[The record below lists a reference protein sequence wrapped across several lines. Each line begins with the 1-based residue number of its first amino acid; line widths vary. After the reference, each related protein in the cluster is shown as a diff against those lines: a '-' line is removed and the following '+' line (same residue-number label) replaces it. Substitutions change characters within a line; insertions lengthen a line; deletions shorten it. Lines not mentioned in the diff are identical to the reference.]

1 MKSNQYV
8 TAASKYANA
17 RPEFQRADRGTKE
30 DSMDYTVSV
39 NESSNNF
46 WIQGNYGGTFS
57 NFKFGTDSRKNF
69 SSFRATNNI
78 DKLIKKYDIDIRNSL
93 PPNVKISSKEPKQ
106 QKQNSSSFVQNQ
118 ILIFEEEKR
127 MKEEKLRVADN
138 INQIFRQYEKVYSKT
153 FKKQSSKAQFISQR
167 KRHPKTK
174 DTMLLFEELC
184 KGIAKEN
191 PSHAIA
197 FVKLWK
203 CNQRINESTFKHI
216 MKSTKKS
223 ADQINKRFNEVIME
237 CNNIFNLLD
246 NRNQDILSLVE
257 YVGDMKDTI
266 EQVGATV
273 QRHWTNQLWV

>member
-1 MKSNQYV
+1 
-8 TAASKYANA
+8 
-17 RPEFQRADRGTKE
+17 
-30 DSMDYTVSV
+30 
-39 NESSNNF
+39 
-46 WIQGNYGGTFS
+46 
-57 NFKFGTDSRKNF
+57 
-69 SSFRATNNI
+69 
-78 DKLIKKYDIDIRNSL
+78 
-93 PPNVKISSKEPKQ
+93 
-106 QKQNSSSFVQNQ
+106 
-118 ILIFEEEKR
+118 LIFEEEKR
-127 MKEEKLRVADN
+127 MKDEKLRVADN

-216 MKSTKKS
+216 MKSTKES

-266 EQVGATV
+266 EQVGAT
-273 QRHWTNQLWV
+273 RDWH